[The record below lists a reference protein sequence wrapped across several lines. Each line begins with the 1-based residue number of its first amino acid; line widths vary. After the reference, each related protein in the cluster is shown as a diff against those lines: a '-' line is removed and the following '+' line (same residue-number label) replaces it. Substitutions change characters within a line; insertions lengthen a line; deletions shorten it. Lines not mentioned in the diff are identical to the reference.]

1 MAVLRKLSYHFFAG
15 ISLLLLLLFLLVF
28 DGVSL
33 YLSIHPIVHWLVL
46 FLSPCLLIPITLPWL
61 RGTPIIKVLKHLAS
75 SSALI
80 LILATSSHLMHESS
94 STKQFEYRYWNSSK
108 ILSPL
113 TQNAL
118 SQAIAA
124 ELVSLF
130 PYSTQYIFLNAEEA
144 TRVFR
149 IREALKSDDAVNNF
163 CKDSR
168 RSDCF
173 IRIYQQVHQQTPF
186 DITGHILSTSLA
198 ANYLFEEKKK
208 DDTSAELDSAI
219 RLCSFLGLVLANVE
233 RSKSGPIL
241 EEFPKA
247 ALTKLSEETQQRLR
261 KKDSEASS
269 ALEEAYL
276 LLQAHQEAV
285 LTFEGLLRS
294 KLASLK
300 ANSVKKLKESKLT
313 PEEKKSLL
321 KRIEEV

>member
-1 MAVLRKLSYHFFAG
+1 M
-15 ISLLLLLLFLLVF
+15 
-28 DGVSL
+28 
-33 YLSIHPIVHWLVL
+33 
-46 FLSPCLLIPITLPWL
+46 
-61 RGTPIIKVLKHLAS
+61 
-75 SSALI
+75 
-80 LILATSSHLMHESS
+80 
-94 STKQFEYRYWNSSK
+94 
-108 ILSPL
+108 
-113 TQNAL
+113 

-186 DITGHILSTSLA
+186 DITGHILSTSVA
-198 ANYLFEEKKK
+198 AHYLFEEKKK
-208 DDTSAELDSAI
+208 DDTSAEIDSAI
-219 RLCSFLGLVLANVE
+219 RLCSFLGLALANVE

-241 EEFPKA
+241 NEFPRE
-247 ALTKLSEETQQRLR
+247 ALDKLSEETQQRLR

-269 ALEEAYL
+269 PVEEAYL
-276 LLQAHQEAV
+276 LLQVHQETV
-285 LTFEGLLRS
+285 QKFESLLRT
-294 KLASLK
+294 KLTDIK
-300 ANSVKKLKESKLT
+300 AESIKKLKKSKLT